1 MEILLILSKPVP
13 NHSPQV
19 ASLSDILQAEDIT
32 SLQHLQL
39 FARTVVEGFTT
50 GHHASPHKGFSVEF
64 RQHRP
69 YVQGDEIRRLDWKVF
84 GRSDRFYIREY
95 DEETNLRA
103 TLVLD
108 ASGSMNYR
116 GQKGVLKFD
125 YARKLA
131 ASLAYLLMSQ
141 QDAVGLVTFD
151 TKLRENIPCRTKI
164 THLHLLLDTMVKTA
178 PRQDTSLAPVIESL
192 AQRLKRR
199 GLVILISDFFDDAAA
214 LLQSA
219 GILRRKGHEVIAI
232 QLWDRDEIDF
242 AFGNWARFENL
253 EDNEDF
259 LLLDPAAVRLR
270 YLEAQKAFAEEL
282 KEGFRKHQIDYLS
295 LVTDESH
302 SQALRN
308 YLSLRMR

>member
-1 MEILLILSKPVP
+1 M
-13 NHSPQV
+13 
-19 ASLSDILQAEDIT
+19 ATLSDILQAEDIT
-32 SLQHLQL
+32 SLQTLQL

-103 TLVLD
+103 TIVLD

-116 GQKGVLKFD
+116 GGKGILKFD

-151 TKLRENIPCRTKI
+151 SKVREVIPCRTKI
-164 THLHLLLDTMVKTA
+164 THLHLLLEAMVKTT
-178 PRQDTSLAPVIESL
+178 PGQDTSLAPVIESL

-199 GLVILISDFFDDAAA
+199 GLVVLISDFFDDPTA
-214 LLQSA
+214 LLQSI
-219 GILRRKGHEVIAI
+219 GVLRKKGHEVIAL

-242 AFGNWARFENL
+242 PFGNWARFENL
-253 EDNEDF
+253 ENDDDF
-259 LLLDPAAVRLR
+259 LLLDPATVRQR
-270 YLEAQKAFAEEL
+270 YLEVQKIFAEQL
-282 KEGFRKHQIDYLS
+282 KDGFRKHQVDYLS
-295 LVTDESH
+295 LPTDESH
-302 SQALRN
+302 SAALRS
-308 YLSLRMR
+308 YLALRMR

>member
-1 MEILLILSKPVP
+1 M
-13 NHSPQV
+13 
-19 ASLSDILQAEDIT
+19 ATLSDILQAEDIT
-32 SLQHLQL
+32 SLQSLQL

-50 GHHASPHKGFSVEF
+50 GQHASPHKGFSVEF

-69 YVQGDEIRRLDWKVF
+69 YVQGDEIRRLDWKIF
-84 GRSDRFYIREY
+84 GRTDRFYIREF

-108 ASGSMNYR
+108 ASGSMGYR

-151 TKLRENIPCRTKI
+151 TKVRDIIPCRTKI
-164 THLHLLLDTMVKTA
+164 SHLHLMLETMVKTE
-178 PRQDTSLAPVIESL
+178 PGKDTSLAPMLESL

-199 GLVILISDFFDDAAA
+199 GLVILISDFFDDPAA
-214 LLQSA
+214 LLRSV
-219 GILRRKGHEVIAI
+219 GILRKKGHEIIAL

-242 AFGNWARFENL
+242 PFGNWARFENL
-253 EDNEDF
+253 ENDDDF
-259 LLLDPAAVRLR
+259 LLLDPATIRQR
-270 YLEAQKAFAEEL
+270 YIEAQQNFAEQL
-282 KEGFRKHQIDYLS
+282 KDGFRKHQVDYLS
-295 LVTDESH
+295 LPTDESH
-302 SQALRN
+302 SAALRS
-308 YLSLRMR
+308 YLALRMR

>member
-1 MEILLILSKPVP
+1 M
-13 NHSPQV
+13 
-19 ASLSDILQAEDIT
+19 ATLSDILHAEDIT

-103 TLVLD
+103 TIVLD

-151 TKLRENIPCRTKI
+151 SKVRDIIPCRTKI
-164 THLHLLLDTMVKTA
+164 THLHLMLEAMVKTT
-178 PRQDTSLAPVIESL
+178 PGKDTSLAPVIESL

-199 GLVILISDFFDDAAA
+199 GLVVIISDFFDDPVA
-214 LLQSA
+214 LLQSI
-219 GILRRKGHEVIAI
+219 GVLRKKGHEIIAL
-232 QLWDRDEIDF
+232 QLWDRDELDF
-242 AFGNWARFENL
+242 PFGNWARFENL
-253 EDNEDF
+253 ENDDDF
-259 LLLDPAAVRLR
+259 LLLDPATIRQR
-270 YLEAQKAFAEEL
+270 YLEVQKTFSESL

-295 LVTDESH
+295 LPTDESH
-302 SQALRN
+302 SMALRN
-308 YLSLRMR
+308 YLALRMR

>member
-1 MEILLILSKPVP
+1 M
-13 NHSPQV
+13 
-19 ASLSDILQAEDIT
+19 ATLSDILHAEDIT
-32 SLQHLQL
+32 SLQTLQL

-50 GHHASPHKGFSVEF
+50 GQHASPHKGFSVEF

-103 TLVLD
+103 TVVLD
-108 ASGSMNYR
+108 ASGSMGYR

-141 QDAVGLVTFD
+141 QDAVGLITFD
-151 TKLRENIPCRTKI
+151 SKIREVLPCRTKI
-164 THLHLLLDTMVKTA
+164 THLHLLLETMVKTE
-178 PRQDTSLAPVIESL
+178 PGKDTSLAPVIESL

-199 GLVILISDFFDDAAA
+199 GLIILISDFFDDPAA
-214 LLQSA
+214 LLQSV
-219 GILRRKGHEVIAI
+219 GILRKKGHEVIAI

-242 AFGNWARFENL
+242 PFGNWARFENL
-253 EDNEDF
+253 ENNEDF
-259 LLLDPAAVRLR
+259 LLLDPATIRQR
-270 YLEAQKAFAEEL
+270 YLEEQKKFAGQL

-295 LVTDESH
+295 MCTDESH
-302 SQALRN
+302 SMALRN
-308 YLSLRMR
+308 YLTLRMR

>member
-1 MEILLILSKPVP
+1 M
-13 NHSPQV
+13 
-19 ASLSDILQAEDIT
+19 ATLSDILQAEDIT
-32 SLQHLQL
+32 SLQQLQL

-103 TLVLD
+103 TIVLD

-116 GQKGVLKFD
+116 GGKGILKFD

-151 TKLRENIPCRTKI
+151 SDLRENIPCRTKI
-164 THLHLLLDTMVKTA
+164 THLHLLLEAMVKTT
-178 PRQDTSLAPVIESL
+178 PGRETSLAPVIESL

-199 GLVILISDFFDDAAA
+199 GLVIIISDFFDDPAA
-214 LLQSA
+214 LLKSI
-219 GILRRKGHEVIAI
+219 GILRKKGHEIIAL

-242 AFGNWARFENL
+242 PFGNWARFENL
-253 EDNEDF
+253 ENDDDF
-259 LLLDPAAVRLR
+259 LLLDPATIRQR
-270 YLEAQKAFAEEL
+270 YIEVQKNFAEQL
-282 KEGFRKHQIDYLS
+282 KDGFRKHQIDYLS
-295 LVTDESH
+295 LPTDESH
-302 SQALRN
+302 SMALRN
-308 YLSLRMR
+308 YLALRMR

>member
-1 MEILLILSKPVP
+1 M
-13 NHSPQV
+13 
-19 ASLSDILQAEDIT
+19 ATLSDILQAEDIT

-116 GQKGVLKFD
+116 GSKGIRKFD

-151 TKLRENIPCRTKI
+151 SKLRENIPCRTKI
-164 THLHLLLDTMVKTA
+164 THLHLLLEAMMKTE
-178 PRQDTSLAPVIESL
+178 PGKDTSLAPVIESL

-214 LLQSA
+214 ILKA
-219 GILRRKGHEVIAI
+219 IGILRKKGHEVIAL
-232 QLWDRDEIDF
+232 QLWDRDELDF
-242 AFGNWARFENL
+242 PFGNWARFENL
-253 EDNEDF
+253 ENDDDF
-259 LLLDPAAVRLR
+259 LLLDPATIRQR
-270 YLEAQKAFAEEL
+270 YLEVQKTFATDL

-295 LVTDESH
+295 LPTDESH
-302 SQALRN
+302 SMALRN
-308 YLSLRMR
+308 YLTLRMR

>member
-1 MEILLILSKPVP
+1 
-13 NHSPQV
+13 V
-19 ASLSDILQAEDIT
+19 ATLSDILQAEDIT
-32 SLQHLQL
+32 SLQTLQL

-103 TLVLD
+103 TIVLD

-116 GQKGVLKFD
+116 GGKGILKFD

-141 QDAVGLVTFD
+141 QDAVGLITFD
-151 TKLRENIPCRTKI
+151 SKVREIIPCRTKI
-164 THLHLLLDTMVKTA
+164 THLHLMLEAMVRTTPGK
-178 PRQDTSLAPVIESL
+178 DTSLAPVIESL

-199 GLVILISDFFDDAAA
+199 GLVILISDFFDDPAA
-214 LLQSA
+214 LLQSI
-219 GILRRKGHEVIAI
+219 GVLRKKGHEVIAL

-242 AFGNWARFENL
+242 PFGNWARFENL
-253 EDNEDF
+253 ENDDDF
-259 LLLDPAAVRLR
+259 LLLDPATVRQR
-270 YLEAQKAFAEEL
+270 YLEVQKIFAEQL
-282 KEGFRKHQIDYLS
+282 KDGFRKHQVDYLS
-295 LVTDESH
+295 LPTDESH
-302 SQALRN
+302 SAALRN
-308 YLSLRMR
+308 YLALRMR